1 MLAQSFI
8 VEPEEEIHVPFGSPA
23 QTPVERSKKSAKKRP
38 IEILLLILSPGGN
51 CGKQIQN
58 LT

>member
-23 QTPVERSKKSAKKRP
+23 QTPVERSK